1 MSRTLKK
8 IFSYKMLAM
17 LMMGYSAGL
26 PLLLTGSTLQAWMT
40 DVKVDLTQIGMVS
53 LIGQPYVYKFLWSPL
68 MDQYTF
74 PFLGRRKG
82 WILVTQILLALGI
95 FSLSFFNPASSLLMI
110 VLVALLVAFF
120 SASQDIVIDAYRREI
135 LAEEELGLGSSV
147 YIYGYRMAMI
157 VAGAFALLLADR
169 IPWEKIYQIMALA
182 MAPAIIFTFFAPME
196 TSKYKKP
203 ASLQEAV
210 FGPLK
215 EFFSRNG
222 AWLMLLFIFLYKI
235 GDAMASNM
243 TVPFIL
249 DLSYT
254 KTDIATVAKTFGMV
268 ATLLGGF
275 VGGVLMTKMP
285 IKRSLWM
292 FGILQAIS
300 TFGFAALPSLP
311 FTLASLATVIAVENL
326 ASGMGTAAYSAYMA
340 SITNRQFT
348 ATQYALLSSLM
359 GIPRVIIS
367 APTGWMAKEM
377 GWEWFFITCTIVA
390 IPGLLLIPKIF
401 SISEKK
407 ELET

>member
-1 MSRTLKK
+1 MSVMKK
-8 IFSYKMLAM
+8 IFSYKMLTM
-17 LMMGYSAGL
+17 LVMGYSAGL

-40 DVKVDLTQIGMVS
+40 DANVDLTQIGMVS
-53 LIGQPYVYKFLWSPL
+53 LLGQPYVYKFVWSPL
-68 MDQYTF
+68 MDQYSL

-82 WILVTQILLALGI
+82 WILVTQILLSLSI
-95 FSLSFFNPASSLLMI
+95 FSISFFNPSSSIGMI
-110 VLVALLVAFF
+110 AFVALLVAFF

-147 YIYGYRMAMI
+147 YIYGYRLAMI
-157 VAGAFALLLADR
+157 VSGAMALFMADNMSWDKVYQVMALCMIPALL
-169 IPWEKIYQIMALA
+169 
-182 MAPAIIFTFFAPME
+182 FTFFAPME
-196 TSKYKKP
+196 TDQYIRP
-203 ASLQEAV
+203 RTLQEAV

-215 EFFSRNG
+215 EFFGRHG
-222 AWLMLLFIFLYKI
+222 AWLMLSFILLYKI
-235 GDAMASNM
+235 GDAMASNL
-243 TVPFIL
+243 TTPFIL
-249 DLSYT
+249 DLDYT

-275 VGGVLMTKMP
+275 IGGVMMTKIS

-311 FTLASLATVIAVENL
+311 HALTSLAIVIAIENL
-326 ASGMGTAAYSAYMA
+326 ASGMGTAAYTAYMA

-377 GWEWFFITCTIVA
+377 GWEWFFIFCVLVA
-390 IPGLLLIPKIF
+390 IPGLVLIPKIF
-401 SISEKK
+401 KLNERK
-407 ELET
+407 EA